1 MAKDPAFLFY
11 AADFITGTQFFT
23 NEQVGKYI
31 RLLCAQKIHGHLREK
46 DMLNICQSYDEDIF
60 EKFDKDEEGL
70 YYNVVLEGHIEKRK
84 IYAESRRNNRL
95 KAFTDNNK
103 PKQSTDK
110 KTVKGKKDMSDI
122 SSTYVPHMENVI
134 VNENVIKNK
143 EDKIKIAL
151 KKLKTQAEDFANSA
165 HEFDDEYGV
174 DMVNAFLNYWNE
186 IDEENAVIKWQVEKK
201 KKGTFAIKNRLVTWH
216 SNNSKGFART
226 GSISPANVK
235 TAPSKVEAAQERH
248 NDIIDEYEG

>member
-46 DMLNICQSYDEDIF
+46 DMINICQSYDEDIF

-95 KAFTDNNK
+95 KAFTDNHK
-103 PKQSTDK
+103 PKQPADK
-110 KTVKGKKDMSDI
+110 KTVKSKKDMNNI
-122 SSTYVPHMENVI
+122 SLTYDQHMENVN

-143 EDKIKIAL
+143 EDKIKKVSEKL
-151 KKLKTQAEDFANSA
+151 KKEEEIFSAEVMNFA
-165 HEFDDEYGV
+165 DEYPES
-174 DMVNAFLNYWNE
+174 MLKAFLNYWCELNKAKTTMLWQTKPTFE
-186 IDEENAVIKWQVEKK
+186 IKR
-201 KKGTFAIKNRLVTWH
+201 RLVTW
-216 SNNSKGFART
+216 SERNNKGFERT
-226 GSISPANVK
+226 GSISPANV
-235 TAPSKVEAAQERH
+235 PVSKVEAAQSRH
-248 NDIIDEYEG
+248 DDIIKDYE